1 MQLIITKEIAGV
13 RSHKMGFQVGGF
25 QVAGFRLEGY
35 KFKTCN
41 QPETSQLFNKG
52 FFVVSDTALQT
63 VATGGRSPAPDRFA
77 A

>member
-13 RSHKMGFQVGGF
+13 RSHKMGFQVAGF

-52 FFVVSDTALQT
+52 FFVVSDKSLLKISEYSLNIC
-63 VATGGRSPAPDRFA
+63 RL
-77 A
+77 